1 MPYASNTGTE
11 NAYPVLNV
19 KRTGGTSATLKTLRN
34 ETSGYEL
41 YFDYSLRDGEA
52 LTVDL
57 DPKAKNVTS
66 SYYGRRLDAVLA
78 NSDMG
83 QWRLR
88 PGQNK
93 VSCFVD
99 TAGSPTVTAWLE
111 WRDAY
116 NGLD

>member
-1 MPYASNTGTE
+1 V
-11 NAYPVLNV
+11 YPFLKV
-19 KRTGGTSATLKTLRN
+19 KRSGGTTATLKTLRN

-41 YFDYSLRDGEA
+41 YFDYDLRDGET
-52 LTVDL
+52 LTIDMN
-57 DPKAKNVTS
+57 PKAKNITS
-66 SYYGRRLDAVLA
+66 SFYGKRLDAVLA

-88 PGQNK
+88 PESNL

-99 TAGSPTVTAWLE
+99 VAGAPTITAWLQ